1 MGNNLINESKDLL
14 KAMIQLPTTEDQL
27 KNLGY
32 SDEQIK
38 EYVKTFFPGLEDFI
52 EKIRDLDTR
61 VNR

>member
-1 MGNNLINESKDLL
+1 
-14 KAMIQLPTTEDQL
+14 MIQLPTTEDQL